1 MACGHSLCGVN
12 AEVIAQHMAE
22 ALAEASRAIG
32 LSDPNPRVGCVI
44 ADSSGC
50 VVGRGH
56 TQQAGGPHAE
66 VMALRDALSRGGR
79 VHGSTAYVT
88 LEPCCH
94 HGRTPPCCDALI
106 AAGVRCVVVA
116 LRDANPAVAGL
127 GISRLQQAGVD
138 VIELPSGALRAEAE
152 RMNVGFLFRMR
163 HARPWIRMKA
173 ALSLDGKMAMENGVS
188 QWITGEAAR
197 VDGHAWRRRAGA
209 VLTGVGT
216 VLADNP
222 RLDVRLVP
230 TKKQPL
236 RVIVDSAMRTPVDAR
251 MLGAGGRTLI
261 YYAQENAER
270 KQALESRGAELK
282 YLPDS
287 GGRVNVRALV
297 DDLGRNGINELH
309 VEAGRELNG
318 TLIREGLADELLL
331 YIAPR
336 LLGPGRDLA
345 ALALAD
351 EFDKVPDFLNKNV
364 EQVGDDIRI
373 TAIRRDRLHPSMA

>member
-1 MACGHSLCGVN
+1 MAYGHSLCGVN
-12 AEVIAQHMAE
+12 AEVIAQRMAE

-116 LRDANPAVAGL
+116 LRDANPAVAGR

-173 ALSLDGKMAMENGVS
+173 ALSLDGKMALENGVS

-251 MLGAGGRTLI
+251 MLSAGGRTLI

-282 YLPDS
+282 YMPDS